1 MKRIVE
7 FLKTTVLGG
16 ALVVLPA
23 WLTVLLLL
31 KALMHLQAIVTPVAA
46 VLPEG
51 LGHPRV
57 MAVLT
62 LLAICF
68 AVGALVRTAIG
79 RQVGHAVEHTVLER
93 LPGYTTLRSVAEQIG
108 DMEKAPGFKPALV
121 EIEEALAPAFIV
133 EQHADGRCTVF
144 IPSAP
149 TPAAGTI
156 LIIDGARVHPVDV
169 PLPTAFKVVT
179 KWGTG
184 AGQLLAAMRR
194 S

>member
-1 MKRIVE
+1 MKRVVD

-31 KALMHLQAIVTPVAA
+31 KALMQLQVIVKPVGA

-51 LGHPRV
+51 VVHPRV
-57 MAVLT
+57 MAVLA

-79 RQVGHAVEHTVLER
+79 RQVGRAVERTVLER
-93 LPGYTTLRSVAEQIG
+93 LPGYTTLRSVAEQLG
-108 DMEKAPGFKPALV
+108 DMENARGFKPALV

-133 EQHADGRCTVF
+133 EEHADGRFTVF
-144 IPSAP
+144 LPSAP

-184 AGQLLAAMRR
+184 AGELLAAMRR